1 MKIKKSFLYIMMIL
15 FLLPLFLTSC
25 IDSQSKESDKEAPAK
40 EVEKE
45 KYYAVFTGEEIESD
59 EQNNNRPFAVMLN
72 NHPDALPQ
80 AGLADCDIL
89 YEYKV
94 EGEYTR
100 YLAIFQSKFPDVN
113 IGSVRSARPYFV
125 DTAKELNAIYCHWGG
140 SPEGYSEIPKI
151 GVDDL
156 DGIALEG
163 ITYFRNKEVNKKRP
177 HDGYTTFANLKEAAE
192 KKNFTLS
199 SENEFFKFD
208 HTDDKEEL
216 NKMESIEVP
225 SVTLNFFKHY
235 KEEIMYNPKTD
246 KYVIVRNGENII
258 DENSKEDFTPSNIII
273 SYANSKVTGA
283 NGTLTIYNIGEGS
296 GLLLTNGKLVEI
308 NWSKPDASSRTIYTQ
323 KDGSEIY
330 LNPGQTL
337 IATIDDNEGS
347 VVYENPEENAESS
360 NANNANSTNNAK

>member
-1 MKIKKSFLYIMMIL
+1 MKIKKSFLYIMIIL
-15 FLLPLFLTSC
+15 FIMPLFLTSC
-25 IDSQSKESDKEAPAK
+25 IDSQSNDANKDTQANEP
-40 EVEKE
+40 EKE
-45 KYYAVFTGEEIESD
+45 KYYAVFTGEEIESK
-59 EQNNNRPFAVMLN
+59 EQNKNRPFAIMLN

-89 YEYKV
+89 YEYAV
-94 EGEYTR
+94 EGQYTR

-177 HDGYTTFANLKEAAE
+177 HDGYTTFEKLKEAAE
-192 KKNFTLS
+192 KKNFSLTS
-199 SENEFFKFD
+199 DNEFFKFD
-208 HTDDKEEL
+208 NTENKEKL
-216 NKMESIEVP
+216 NAMESIECEDI
-225 SVTLNFFKHY
+225 TLAFFPDYIEDIHY
-235 KEEIMYNPKTD
+235 DAQTD
-246 KYVIVRNGENII
+246 KYFVVRNGEFVI
-258 DENSKEDFTPSNIII
+258 DENTKENYSPSNIII

-283 NGTLTIYNIGEGS
+283 NGTLTIYNIGEGK
-296 GLLLTNGKLVEI
+296 GLLLTNGKLVEV
-308 NWSKPDASSRTIYTQ
+308 NWSKTDASSRTIYTQ

-330 LNPGQTL
+330 LNPGQTF
-337 IATIDDNEGS
+337 IITIDDKEGS
-347 VVYENPEENAESS
+347 VVYGNSVDDVESS
-360 NANNANSTNNAK
+360 NSENANSTNNAK